1 MIRPQKRHWTCLKS
15 RLAFLLAAKHV
26 DESLP
31 EGSDQYSVMSML
43 KSMPNSSH
51 SCSSGVEVKV
61 VLAAYIMNTLL
72 WWELNLRFEIGAKTE
87 SFAVVSITDL
97 KMLVI
102 RRKSSYIR
110 VYIVPTSV
118 ILVVRNLP
126 VLVSIIL
133 VFVVPVVIIVFP
145 LFANRAAATL
155 NKEHYSSKLF
165 DYEKPQHPKP
175 HVLAFAPLC
184 TS

>member
-1 MIRPQKRHWTCLKS
+1 
-15 RLAFLLAAKHV
+15 
-26 DESLP
+26 
-31 EGSDQYSVMSML
+31 
-43 KSMPNSSH
+43 MPNSSH

-61 VLAAYIMNTLL
+61 VLAAYNEHIIMM
-72 WWELNLRFEIGAKTE
+72 RFEIGAKTE

-102 RRKSSYIR
+102 RRKSSSIR
-110 VYIVPTSV
+110 SYIVPTSV
-118 ILVVRNLP
+118 ILVVRTLP
-126 VLVSIIL
+126 VVVSIIL

-155 NKEHYSSKLF
+155 NKKHYSSTLF

-175 HVLAFAPLC
+175 LC
-184 TS
+184 TDICAPVY